1 MLAMSSFCPAMS
13 RSIRSAMS
21 LKARVRSASSS
32 AFESRRPNQRRLVR
46 IGTRAVRSPAP
57 SRRAASVS
65 RSTGREMRRARMA
78 ARKAN
83 STRSNVRMVAGR
95 VRARRRERRCAEL
108 SRVPMTAP
116 DFGSR
121 TGVATDHSGFGCTMR
136 RPVRTWASSSG
147 VKPGRSLPAETSTR
161 PWMSR
166 ATRSSSSSS
175 WICWTRRARAGGS
188 RNTSAT
194 REAMWREMRPEDSCT
209 KAPRAVQAKTT
220 LETTATTRSTPR
232 KWRSM
237 RAKSRPM
244 SVWGAGEEVA
254 HAAHRLD
261 EARFLG
267 IGLELGADLRDVHVD
282 GAVEGLRMP
291 LERVED
297 LLAGQH
303 AAGGPGE
310 GGQELELVVGEDP
323 PLARHRDLARGEVE
337 LELADPQP
345 RGWMRGGRAPQESA
359 DAGEELPWIER
370 LGEIVVGAHLEPH
383 HLVHIFALG
392 GEHDHGQGGTVG
404 EGADP
409 AAYLE
414 AVHAG
419 EHDVEEH
426 DVGPALVEDGETPR
440 AVARQGHVD
449 LVLAQ
454 VFRHEGAEAGIV
466 VDQQGGGAARHGS
479 YRITPPPIQC
489 VARVKKCKGGPARV
503 LARDGPAQYYLTGY
517 KSMATVTLL
526 RSRPR
531 PHHVARHP

>member
-1 MLAMSSFCPAMS
+1 
-13 RSIRSAMS
+13 
-21 LKARVRSASSS
+21 
-32 AFESRRPNQRRLVR
+32 
-46 IGTRAVRSPAP
+46 
-57 SRRAASVS
+57 
-65 RSTGREMRRARMA
+65 
-78 ARKAN
+78 
-83 STRSNVRMVAGR
+83 
-95 VRARRRERRCAEL
+95 
-108 SRVPMTAP
+108 
-116 DFGSR
+116 
-121 TGVATDHSGFGCTMR
+121 
-136 RPVRTWASSSG
+136 
-147 VKPGRSLPAETSTR
+147 
-161 PWMSR
+161 
-166 ATRSSSSSS
+166 
-175 WICWTRRARAGGS
+175 
-188 RNTSAT
+188 
-194 REAMWREMRPEDSCT
+194 
-209 KAPRAVQAKTT
+209 
-220 LETTATTRSTPR
+220 
-232 KWRSM
+232 M

-392 GEHDHGQGGTVG
+392 GEHDHGQGGAVG

-426 DVGPALVEDGETPR
+426 DVWPALVEDGETPR

-503 LARDGPAQYYLTGY
+503 LAQDGPAQYYLTGY

-531 PHHVARHP
+531 PHHVARHPARTRERILAAALREFSEKGFAGARVDRIARRARVVGRDGAGRRGGEPRLLVRLRLSRPRLGPSHGVGGPRARGARGERGCGASGRLPAGRG